1 MKTKQNKKKSREF
14 RSRLFYK
21 NKMYFIAS
29 VIMTIVM
36 SFLNLMISWLIQQIM
51 DSMANQNMQSVVRC
65 AWIAASVVIAYTVAN
80 AVYRAVYPRFLQR
93 AMQQYRDY
101 AFSRLTQKSLRS
113 FSKEGTA
120 LYVSA
125 LTNDCTSIEN
135 NYLAATFTLI
145 ELLFCFLGA
154 LIMMLY
160 YSPVMLVLAVA
171 LSFLPVAVSMTA
183 GNRLTEQEKEI
194 SKKNERFVSIVNE
207 LLSGFPVIKSFRAEA
222 QASRLFSQR
231 NEQAEEAKKNKRRT
245 EQLISLLANDA
256 GIIAQMGI
264 FLAGAWLAISG
275 KGVTAGVVIVFV
287 QLMNYILNPISQ
299 VPLLWSNRKAAIALM
314 EKLSDALS
322 ENVREEGREKLN
334 GFSEKIEVKDL
345 TYGYEPE
352 SPVLKDLDVQFDAGK
367 SYAIVGGSGSGKS
380 TLLNLLMGSSSN
392 YQGEICID
400 GVSIK
405 NIESESLYQLM
416 TSVQQNVF
424 VFNDTIRNN
433 VTMFHE
439 FPDKEVTLA
448 LERSGLSEFIEK
460 RGEDFVCGE
469 NGANLS
475 GGERQRISI
484 ARALLRKSPILLVDE
499 ATAALDAATAR
510 AVSFSILNLVGMTRI
525 VVTHRLE
532 EAILRRYDKILVM
545 KNGTICEQEISIRLC
560 SRKDNFI
567 LCFRLR
573 TEEDNSWCYSSWISQ
588 YLQQH
593 EGEWISRAGH
603 LEQVFSK

>member
-14 RSRLFYK
+14 IHQLYYK
-21 NKMYFIAS
+21 NRINFI
-29 VIMTIVM
+29 VTIILTIAM
-36 SFLNLMISWLIQQIM
+36 SSLNLMISWLIQQIM
-51 DSMANQNMQSVVRC
+51 DCTANQDMQALVRS
-65 AWIAASVVIAYTVAN
+65 AWIVIIVVVIYTIAN
-80 AVYRAVYPRFLQR
+80 VMYRAVYPRFLQR

-207 LLSGFPVIKSFRAEA
+207 LLSGFPVIKSFRAET

-439 FPDKEVTLA
+439 FSDKEVTLA

-545 KNGTICEQEISIRLC
+545 KNGTICEQG
-560 SRKDNFI
+560 NFDT
-567 LCFRLR
+567 LMQQKGQF
-573 TEEDNSWCYSSWISQ
+573 YSLFQIA
-588 YLQQH
+588 H
-593 EGEWISRAGH
+593 
-603 LEQVFSK
+603 

>member
-14 RSRLFYK
+14 IHQLYYK
-21 NKMYFIAS
+21 NRMNFI
-29 VIMTIVM
+29 VTIILTIAM
-36 SFLNLMISWLIQQIM
+36 SSLNLMISWLIQQIM
-51 DSMANQNMQSVVRC
+51 DSMANQNMQAVVRC

-145 ELLFCFLGA
+145 ELLFCFWGA

-171 LSFLPVAVSMTA
+171 LSFLPVAVSMKA

-264 FLAGAWLAISG
+264 FLAGAWLAISN

-334 GFSEKIEVKDL
+334 VFSEKIEVKDL

-352 SPVLKDLDVQFDAGK
+352 SHVLKDLDVQFDAGK

-400 GVSIK
+400 SVSIK

-439 FPDKEVTLA
+439 FSDKEVTLA

-484 ARALLRKSPILLVDE
+484 ARALLRKSPIILVDE

-545 KNGTICEQEISIRLC
+545 KNGTICEQG
-560 SRKDNFI
+560 NFDT
-567 LCFRLR
+567 LMQQKGQF
-573 TEEDNSWCYSSWISQ
+573 YSLFQIA
-588 YLQQH
+588 H
-593 EGEWISRAGH
+593 
-603 LEQVFSK
+603 

>member
-1 MKTKQNKKKSREF
+1 MKQNKKKSREF
-14 RSRLFYK
+14 RRRLFYK
-21 NKMYFIAS
+21 NKMCFIAS

-51 DSMANQNMQSVVRC
+51 DSMANQNMQAVVRC

-145 ELLFCFLGA
+145 ELLFCFWGA

-171 LSFLPVAVSMTA
+171 LSFLPVAVSMKA

-264 FLAGAWLAISG
+264 FLAGAWLAISN

-400 GVSIK
+400 SVSIK

-439 FPDKEVTLA
+439 FSDKEVTLA

-460 RGEDFVCGE
+460 RGEEFVCGE

-484 ARALLRKSPILLVDE
+484 ARALLRKSPIILVDE

-545 KNGTICEQEISIRLC
+545 KNGTICEQG
-560 SRKDNFI
+560 NFDT
-567 LCFRLR
+567 LMQQKGQF
-573 TEEDNSWCYSSWISQ
+573 YSLFQIA
-588 YLQQH
+588 H
-593 EGEWISRAGH
+593 
-603 LEQVFSK
+603 

>member
-1 MKTKQNKKKSREF
+1 MKTKQNKKKNREF
-14 RSRLFYK
+14 IHQLYYK
-21 NKMYFIAS
+21 NRINFI
-29 VIMTIVM
+29 VTIILTIAM
-36 SFLNLMISWLIQQIM
+36 SSLNLMISWLIQQIM
-51 DSMANQNMQSVVRC
+51 DCTANQDMQALVRS
-65 AWIAASVVIAYTVAN
+65 AWIVIIVVVIYTIAN
-80 AVYRAVYPRFLQR
+80 VMYRAVYPRFLQR

-207 LLSGFPVIKSFRAEA
+207 LLSGFPVIKSFRAET

-460 RGEDFVCGE
+460 RGEEFVCGE

-545 KNGTICEQEISIRLC
+545 KNGTICEQG
-560 SRKDNFI
+560 NFDT
-567 LCFRLR
+567 LMQQKGQF
-573 TEEDNSWCYSSWISQ
+573 YSLFQIA
-588 YLQQH
+588 H
-593 EGEWISRAGH
+593 
-603 LEQVFSK
+603 

>member
-1 MKTKQNKKKSREF
+1 MKQNKKKSREF
-14 RSRLFYK
+14 RRRLFYK
-21 NKMYFIAS
+21 NKMCFIAS

-51 DSMANQNMQSVVRC
+51 DSMANQNMQSAVRC

-145 ELLFCFLGA
+145 EFLFCFLGA

-207 LLSGFPVIKSFRAEA
+207 LLSGFPVIKSFRAET

-264 FLAGAWLAISG
+264 FLAGAWLVISG

-352 SPVLKDLDVQFDAGK
+352 SHVLKDLDVQFDAGK

-545 KNGTICEQEISIRLC
+545 KNGTICEQG
-560 SRKDNFI
+560 NFDT
-567 LCFRLR
+567 LMQQKGQF
-573 TEEDNSWCYSSWISQ
+573 YSLFQIA
-588 YLQQH
+588 H
-593 EGEWISRAGH
+593 
-603 LEQVFSK
+603 

>member
-1 MKTKQNKKKSREF
+1 MKQNKKKSREF
-14 RSRLFYK
+14 KRRLFYK
-21 NKMYFIAS
+21 NKMCFIAS

-545 KNGTICEQEISIRLC
+545 KNGTICEQG
-560 SRKDNFI
+560 NFDT
-567 LCFRLR
+567 LMQQKGQF
-573 TEEDNSWCYSSWISQ
+573 YSLFQIA
-588 YLQQH
+588 H
-593 EGEWISRAGH
+593 
-603 LEQVFSK
+603 

>member
-1 MKTKQNKKKSREF
+1 MKTKQNKKKNREF
-14 RSRLFYK
+14 IHQLYYK
-21 NKMYFIAS
+21 NRINFI
-29 VIMTIVM
+29 VTIILTIAM
-36 SFLNLMISWLIQQIM
+36 SSLNLMISWLIQQIM
-51 DSMANQNMQSVVRC
+51 DCTANQDMQALVRS
-65 AWIAASVVIAYTVAN
+65 AWIVIIVVVIYTIAN
-80 AVYRAVYPRFLQR
+80 VMYRAVYPRFLQR

-207 LLSGFPVIKSFRAEA
+207 LLSGFPVIKSFRAET

-334 GFSEKIEVKDL
+334 VFSEKIEVKDL

-545 KNGTICEQEISIRLC
+545 KNGTICEQG
-560 SRKDNFI
+560 NFDT
-567 LCFRLR
+567 LMQQKGQF
-573 TEEDNSWCYSSWISQ
+573 YSLFQIA
-588 YLQQH
+588 H
-593 EGEWISRAGH
+593 
-603 LEQVFSK
+603 

>member
-1 MKTKQNKKKSREF
+1 MKTKQNKKKNREF
-14 RSRLFYK
+14 IHQLYYK
-21 NKMYFIAS
+21 NRINFIVA
-29 VIMTIVM
+29 IILTIAM
-36 SFLNLMISWLIQQIM
+36 SSLNLMISWLIQQIM
-51 DSMANQNMQSVVRC
+51 DCTANQDMQALVRS

-135 NYLAATFTLI
+135 NYLAATFTII

-207 LLSGFPVIKSFRAEA
+207 LLSGFPVIKSFRAET

-314 EKLSDALS
+314 EKLSDVLS
-322 ENVREEGREKLN
+322 ENVREEGREKIN

-352 SPVLKDLDVQFDAGK
+352 SHVLKDLDVQFDAGK

-400 GVSIK
+400 SVSIK

-439 FPDKEVTLA
+439 FSDKEVTLA
-448 LERSGLSEFIEK
+448 LERSGLSELIEK

-532 EAILRRYDKILVM
+532 EASLRRYDKILVM
-545 KNGTICEQEISIRLC
+545 KNGTICEQG
-560 SRKDNFI
+560 NFDT
-567 LCFRLR
+567 LMKQKGQF
-573 TEEDNSWCYSSWISQ
+573 YSLFQIA
-588 YLQQH
+588 H
-593 EGEWISRAGH
+593 
-603 LEQVFSK
+603 

>member
-1 MKTKQNKKKSREF
+1 MKQNKKKSREF
-14 RSRLFYK
+14 RCRLFYK
-21 NKMYFIAS
+21 NKMCFIAS

-51 DSMANQNMQSVVRC
+51 DSMANQNMQSAVRC

-145 ELLFCFLGA
+145 EFLFCFLGA

-264 FLAGAWLAISG
+264 FLAGAWLAISN

-334 GFSEKIEVKDL
+334 VFSEKIEVKDL

-400 GVSIK
+400 SVSIK

-439 FPDKEVTLA
+439 FSDKEVTLA

-484 ARALLRKSPILLVDE
+484 ARALLRKSPIILVDE

-545 KNGTICEQEISIRLC
+545 KNGTICEQG
-560 SRKDNFI
+560 NFDT
-567 LCFRLR
+567 LMQQKGQF
-573 TEEDNSWCYSSWISQ
+573 YSLFQIA
-588 YLQQH
+588 H
-593 EGEWISRAGH
+593 
-603 LEQVFSK
+603 

>member
-1 MKTKQNKKKSREF
+1 MKQNKKKSREF
-14 RSRLFYK
+14 IHQLYYK
-21 NKMYFIAS
+21 NRINFI
-29 VIMTIVM
+29 VTIILTIAM
-36 SFLNLMISWLIQQIM
+36 SSLNLMISWLIQQIM
-51 DSMANQNMQSVVRC
+51 DCTANQDMQSLVRS
-65 AWIAASVVIAYTVAN
+65 AWIAASVIIAYTVAN
-80 AVYRAVYPRFLQR
+80 AIYRAVYPRFLQR

-160 YSPVMLVLAVA
+160 YSPVMLVLAIA

-207 LLSGFPVIKSFRAEA
+207 LLSGFPVIKSFRAET

-352 SPVLKDLDVQFDAGK
+352 SHVLKDLDVQFDAGK

-532 EAILRRYDKILVM
+532 EAMLRRYDKILVM
-545 KNGTICEQEISIRLC
+545 KNGTICEQG
-560 SRKDNFI
+560 NFDT
-567 LCFRLR
+567 LMQQKGQF
-573 TEEDNSWCYSSWISQ
+573 YSLFQIA
-588 YLQQH
+588 H
-593 EGEWISRAGH
+593 
-603 LEQVFSK
+603 

>member
-14 RSRLFYK
+14 THQLYYK
-21 NKMYFIAS
+21 NRINFI
-29 VIMTIVM
+29 VTIILTIAM
-36 SFLNLMISWLIQQIM
+36 SSLNLMISWLIQQIM

-65 AWIAASVVIAYTVAN
+65 AWIAASVVIAYTVSN

-207 LLSGFPVIKSFRAEA
+207 LLSGFPVIKSFRAET

-460 RGEDFVCGE
+460 RGEEFVCGE

-545 KNGTICEQEISIRLC
+545 KNGTICEQG
-560 SRKDNFI
+560 NFDT
-567 LCFRLR
+567 LMQQKGQF
-573 TEEDNSWCYSSWISQ
+573 YSLFQIA
-588 YLQQH
+588 H
-593 EGEWISRAGH
+593 
-603 LEQVFSK
+603 

>member
-1 MKTKQNKKKSREF
+1 MKQNKKKSREF
-14 RSRLFYK
+14 RRRLFYK
-21 NKMYFIAS
+21 NKMCFIAS

-51 DSMANQNMQSVVRC
+51 DSMANQNMQSAVRC

-135 NYLAATFTLI
+135 NYLAAIFTLI
-145 ELLFCFLGA
+145 EFLFCFLGA

-207 LLSGFPVIKSFRAEA
+207 LLSGFPVIKSFRAET

-264 FLAGAWLAISG
+264 FLAGAWLAISN

-392 YQGEICID
+392 YRGEICID

-424 VFNDTIRNN
+424 IFNDTIRNN

-439 FPDKEVTLA
+439 FPDREVTLA

-545 KNGTICEQEISIRLC
+545 KNGTICEQG
-560 SRKDNFI
+560 NFDT
-567 LCFRLR
+567 LMQQKGQF
-573 TEEDNSWCYSSWISQ
+573 YSLFQIA
-588 YLQQH
+588 H
-593 EGEWISRAGH
+593 
-603 LEQVFSK
+603 

>member
-1 MKTKQNKKKSREF
+1 MKTKQNKKKNREF
-14 RSRLFYK
+14 IHQLYYK
-21 NKMYFIAS
+21 NRINFI
-29 VIMTIVM
+29 VTIILTIAM
-36 SFLNLMISWLIQQIM
+36 SSLNLMISWLIQQIM
-51 DSMANQNMQSVVRC
+51 DCTANQDMQALVRS
-65 AWIAASVVIAYTVAN
+65 AWIVIIVVVIYTIAN
-80 AVYRAVYPRFLQR
+80 VMYRAVYPRFLQR

-207 LLSGFPVIKSFRAEA
+207 LLSGFPVIKSFRAET

-448 LERSGLSEFIEK
+448 LERFGLSEFIEK

-525 VVTHRLE
+525 IVTHRLE

-545 KNGTICEQEISIRLC
+545 KNGTICEQG
-560 SRKDNFI
+560 NFDT
-567 LCFRLR
+567 LMQQKGQF
-573 TEEDNSWCYSSWISQ
+573 YSLFQIA
-588 YLQQH
+588 H
-593 EGEWISRAGH
+593 
-603 LEQVFSK
+603 

>member
-1 MKTKQNKKKSREF
+1 MKTKQNKKKNREF
-14 RSRLFYK
+14 IHQLYYK
-21 NKMYFIAS
+21 NRINFIVA
-29 VIMTIVM
+29 IILTIAM
-36 SFLNLMISWLIQQIM
+36 SSLNLMISWLIQQIM
-51 DSMANQNMQSVVRC
+51 DCTANQDMQALVRS
-65 AWIAASVVIAYTVAN
+65 AWIVIIVVVIYTIAN
-80 AVYRAVYPRFLQR
+80 VMYRAIYPKFLQR

-135 NYLAATFTLI
+135 NYLAATFTMI

-160 YSPVMLVLAVA
+160 YSPVMLILAVA
-171 LSFLPVAVSMTA
+171 LSFLPVAVSMMA

-207 LLSGFPVIKSFRAEA
+207 LLSGFPVIKSFRAET

-334 GFSEKIEVKDL
+334 GFSEKIEVNDL

-352 SPVLKDLDVQFDAGK
+352 SPVLKDMDAQFDAGK

-439 FPDKEVTLA
+439 FSDKEVTLA

-545 KNGTICEQEISIRLC
+545 KNGTICEQG
-560 SRKDNFI
+560 NFDT
-567 LCFRLR
+567 LMQQKGQF
-573 TEEDNSWCYSSWISQ
+573 YSLFQIA
-588 YLQQH
+588 H
-593 EGEWISRAGH
+593 
-603 LEQVFSK
+603 

>member
-1 MKTKQNKKKSREF
+1 MKQNKKKSREF
-14 RSRLFYK
+14 RRRLFYK
-21 NKMYFIAS
+21 NKMCFIAS

-101 AFSRLTQKSLRS
+101 TFSRLTQKSLRS

-145 ELLFCFLGA
+145 EFLFCFLGA

-207 LLSGFPVIKSFRAEA
+207 LLSGFPVIKSFRAET

-352 SPVLKDLDVQFDAGK
+352 SHVLKDLDVQFDAGK

-545 KNGTICEQEISIRLC
+545 KNGTICEQG
-560 SRKDNFI
+560 NFDT
-567 LCFRLR
+567 LMQQKGQF
-573 TEEDNSWCYSSWISQ
+573 YSLFQIA
-588 YLQQH
+588 H
-593 EGEWISRAGH
+593 
-603 LEQVFSK
+603 

>member
-1 MKTKQNKKKSREF
+1 MKQNKKKSREF
-14 RSRLFYK
+14 RRRLFYK
-21 NKMYFIAS
+21 NKMCFIAS

-51 DSMANQNMQSVVRC
+51 DSMANQNMQAVVRC

-145 ELLFCFLGA
+145 ELLFCFWGA

-171 LSFLPVAVSMTA
+171 LSFLPVAVSMKA

-264 FLAGAWLAISG
+264 FLAGAWLAISN

-400 GVSIK
+400 SVSIK

-439 FPDKEVTLA
+439 FSDKEVTLA

-484 ARALLRKSPILLVDE
+484 ARALLRKSPIILVDE

-545 KNGTICEQEISIRLC
+545 KNGTICEQG
-560 SRKDNFI
+560 NFDT
-567 LCFRLR
+567 LMQQKGQF
-573 TEEDNSWCYSSWISQ
+573 YSLFQIA
-588 YLQQH
+588 H
-593 EGEWISRAGH
+593 
-603 LEQVFSK
+603 

>member
-1 MKTKQNKKKSREF
+1 MKQNKKKSREF
-14 RSRLFYK
+14 RRRLFYK
-21 NKMYFIAS
+21 NKMCFIAS

-80 AVYRAVYPRFLQR
+80 AVYRAVYPRFLQW

-101 AFSRLTQKSLRS
+101 TFSRLTQKSLRS

-207 LLSGFPVIKSFRAEA
+207 LLSGFPVIKSFRAET

-460 RGEDFVCGE
+460 RGEEFVCGE

-545 KNGTICEQEISIRLC
+545 KNGTICEQG
-560 SRKDNFI
+560 NFDT
-567 LCFRLR
+567 LMQQKGQF
-573 TEEDNSWCYSSWISQ
+573 YSLFQIA
-588 YLQQH
+588 H
-593 EGEWISRAGH
+593 
-603 LEQVFSK
+603 

>member
-1 MKTKQNKKKSREF
+1 MKTKQNKKKNREF
-14 RSRLFYK
+14 IHQLYYK
-21 NKMYFIAS
+21 NRINFI
-29 VIMTIVM
+29 VTIILTIAM
-36 SFLNLMISWLIQQIM
+36 SSLNLMISWLIQQIM
-51 DSMANQNMQSVVRC
+51 DCTANQDMQALVRS
-65 AWIAASVVIAYTVAN
+65 AWIVIIVVVIYTIAN
-80 AVYRAVYPRFLQR
+80 VMYRAVYPRFLQR

-207 LLSGFPVIKSFRAEA
+207 LLSGFPVIKSFRAET

-299 VPLLWSNRKAAIALM
+299 VPLLWSNRKAAIALI

-460 RGEDFVCGE
+460 RGEEFVCGE

-545 KNGTICEQEISIRLC
+545 KNGTICEQG
-560 SRKDNFI
+560 NFDT
-567 LCFRLR
+567 LMQQKGQF
-573 TEEDNSWCYSSWISQ
+573 YSLFQIA
-588 YLQQH
+588 H
-593 EGEWISRAGH
+593 
-603 LEQVFSK
+603 

>member
-1 MKTKQNKKKSREF
+1 MKTKQNKKKNREF
-14 RSRLFYK
+14 IHQLYYK
-21 NKMYFIAS
+21 NRINFI
-29 VIMTIVM
+29 VTIILTIAM
-36 SFLNLMISWLIQQIM
+36 SSLNLMISWLIQQIM
-51 DSMANQNMQSVVRC
+51 DCTANQDMQALVRS
-65 AWIAASVVIAYTVAN
+65 AWIVIIVVVIYTIAN
-80 AVYRAVYPRFLQR
+80 VMYRAVYPRFLQR

-207 LLSGFPVIKSFRAEA
+207 LLSGFPVIKSFRAET

-352 SPVLKDLDVQFDAGK
+352 SHVLKDMDAQFDAGK

-424 VFNDTIRNN
+424 VFYDTIRNN

-545 KNGTICEQEISIRLC
+545 KNGTICEQG
-560 SRKDNFI
+560 NFDT
-567 LCFRLR
+567 LMQQKGQF
-573 TEEDNSWCYSSWISQ
+573 YSLFQIA
-588 YLQQH
+588 H
-593 EGEWISRAGH
+593 
-603 LEQVFSK
+603 

>member
-14 RSRLFYK
+14 THQLYYK
-21 NKMYFIAS
+21 NRINFI
-29 VIMTIVM
+29 VTIILTIAM
-36 SFLNLMISWLIQQIM
+36 SSINLMISWLIQQIM
-51 DSMANQNMQSVVRC
+51 DSTANQDMQALVRS
-65 AWIAASVVIAYTVAN
+65 AWIVIIVVVIYTIAN
-80 AVYRAVYPRFLQR
+80 VMYRAVYPRFLQR

-207 LLSGFPVIKSFRAEA
+207 LLSGFPVIKSFRAET

-460 RGEDFVCGE
+460 RGEEFVCGE

-545 KNGTICEQEISIRLC
+545 KNGTICEQG
-560 SRKDNFI
+560 NFDT
-567 LCFRLR
+567 LMQQKGQF
-573 TEEDNSWCYSSWISQ
+573 YSLFQIA
-588 YLQQH
+588 H
-593 EGEWISRAGH
+593 
-603 LEQVFSK
+603 

>member
-1 MKTKQNKKKSREF
+1 MKTKQNKKKNREF
-14 RSRLFYK
+14 IHQLYYK
-21 NKMYFIAS
+21 NRINFIVA
-29 VIMTIVM
+29 IILTIAM
-36 SFLNLMISWLIQQIM
+36 SSLNLMISWLIQQIM
-51 DSMANQNMQSVVRC
+51 DCTANQDMQALVRS
-65 AWIAASVVIAYTVAN
+65 AWIVIIVVVIYTIAN
-80 AVYRAVYPRFLQR
+80 VMYRAIYPKFLQR

-160 YSPVMLVLAVA
+160 YSPVMLILAVA
-171 LSFLPVAVSMTA
+171 LSFLPVAVSMMA

-207 LLSGFPVIKSFRAEA
+207 LLSGFPVIKSFRAET

-334 GFSEKIEVKDL
+334 GFSEKIEVNDL

-352 SPVLKDLDVQFDAGK
+352 SPVLKDMDAQFDAGK

-460 RGEDFVCGE
+460 RGEEFVCGE

-545 KNGTICEQEISIRLC
+545 KNGTICEQG
-560 SRKDNFI
+560 NFDT
-567 LCFRLR
+567 LMKQKGQF
-573 TEEDNSWCYSSWISQ
+573 YSLFQIA
-588 YLQQH
+588 H
-593 EGEWISRAGH
+593 
-603 LEQVFSK
+603 

>member
-1 MKTKQNKKKSREF
+1 MKTKQNKKKNREF
-14 RSRLFYK
+14 IHQLYYK
-21 NKMYFIAS
+21 NRINFIVA
-29 VIMTIVM
+29 IILTIAM
-36 SFLNLMISWLIQQIM
+36 SSLNLMISWLIQQIM
-51 DSMANQNMQSVVRC
+51 DCTANQDMQALVRS

-194 SKKNERFVSIVNE
+194 SEKNERFVSIVNE
-207 LLSGFPVIKSFRAEA
+207 LLSGFPVIKSFRAET

-334 GFSEKIEVKDL
+334 VFSEKIEVKDL

-352 SPVLKDLDVQFDAGK
+352 SHVLKDLDVQFDAGK

-380 TLLNLLMGSSSN
+380 TLLNLLMGSSN

-416 TSVQQNVF
+416 TSVQQDVF

-439 FPDKEVTLA
+439 FSDKEVTLA

-545 KNGTICEQEISIRLC
+545 KNGTICEQG
-560 SRKDNFI
+560 NFDT
-567 LCFRLR
+567 LMQQKGQF
-573 TEEDNSWCYSSWISQ
+573 YSLFQIA
-588 YLQQH
+588 H
-593 EGEWISRAGH
+593 
-603 LEQVFSK
+603 

>member
-1 MKTKQNKKKSREF
+1 MKQNKKKSREF
-14 RSRLFYK
+14 RCRLFYK
-21 NKMYFIAS
+21 NKMCFIAS

-51 DSMANQNMQSVVRC
+51 DSMANQNMQSAVRC

-171 LSFLPVAVSMTA
+171 LSFLPVAVSMKA

-264 FLAGAWLAISG
+264 FLAGAWLAISN

-334 GFSEKIEVKDL
+334 VFSEKIEVKDL

-400 GVSIK
+400 SVSIK

-439 FPDKEVTLA
+439 FSDKEVTLA

-460 RGEDFVCGE
+460 RGEEFVCGE

-545 KNGTICEQEISIRLC
+545 KNGTICEQG
-560 SRKDNFI
+560 NFDT
-567 LCFRLR
+567 LMQQKGQF
-573 TEEDNSWCYSSWISQ
+573 YSLFQIA
-588 YLQQH
+588 H
-593 EGEWISRAGH
+593 
-603 LEQVFSK
+603 

>member
-1 MKTKQNKKKSREF
+1 MKQNKKKSREF
-14 RSRLFYK
+14 RRRLFYK
-21 NKMYFIAS
+21 NKICFIAS

-51 DSMANQNMQSVVRC
+51 DSMANQNMQSAVRC
-65 AWIAASVVIAYTVAN
+65 AWIAVSVVIAYTVAN

-113 FSKEGTA
+113 FSKESTA

-207 LLSGFPVIKSFRAEA
+207 LLSGFPVIKSFRAET

-352 SPVLKDLDVQFDAGK
+352 SHVLKDLDVQFDAGK

-545 KNGTICEQEISIRLC
+545 KNGTICEQG
-560 SRKDNFI
+560 NFDT
-567 LCFRLR
+567 LMQQKGQF
-573 TEEDNSWCYSSWISQ
+573 YSLFQIA
-588 YLQQH
+588 H
-593 EGEWISRAGH
+593 
-603 LEQVFSK
+603 

>member
-1 MKTKQNKKKSREF
+1 MKQNKKKSREF
-14 RSRLFYK
+14 KRRLFYK
-21 NKMYFIAS
+21 NKMCFIAS

-145 ELLFCFLGA
+145 EFLFCFLGA

-207 LLSGFPVIKSFRAEA
+207 LLSGFPVIKSFRAET

-245 EQLISLLANDA
+245 EQMISLLANDA

-352 SPVLKDLDVQFDAGK
+352 SHVLKDLDVQFDAGK

-532 EAILRRYDKILVM
+532 ESILCRYDKILVM
-545 KNGTICEQEISIRLC
+545 KNGTICEQG
-560 SRKDNFI
+560 NFDT
-567 LCFRLR
+567 LMQQKGQF
-573 TEEDNSWCYSSWISQ
+573 YSLFQIA
-588 YLQQH
+588 H
-593 EGEWISRAGH
+593 
-603 LEQVFSK
+603 

>member
-1 MKTKQNKKKSREF
+1 MKQNKKKSREF
-14 RSRLFYK
+14 KRRLFYK
-21 NKMYFIAS
+21 NKICFIAS

-101 AFSRLTQKSLRS
+101 TFSRLTQKSLRS

-135 NYLAATFTLI
+135 NYLTATFTLI

-207 LLSGFPVIKSFRAEA
+207 LLSGFPVIKSFRAET
-222 QASRLFSQR
+222 QASHLFSQR

-352 SPVLKDLDVQFDAGK
+352 SHVLKDLDVQFDAGK

-392 YQGEICID
+392 YRGEICID

-525 VVTHRLE
+525 VVTHCLE

-545 KNGTICEQEISIRLC
+545 KNGTICEQG
-560 SRKDNFI
+560 NFDT
-567 LCFRLR
+567 LMQQKGQF
-573 TEEDNSWCYSSWISQ
+573 YSLFQIA
-588 YLQQH
+588 H
-593 EGEWISRAGH
+593 
-603 LEQVFSK
+603 

>member
-1 MKTKQNKKKSREF
+1 MKTKQNKKKNREF
-14 RSRLFYK
+14 IHQLYYK
-21 NKMYFIAS
+21 NRINFI
-29 VIMTIVM
+29 VTIILTIAM
-36 SFLNLMISWLIQQIM
+36 SSLNLMISWLIQQIM
-51 DSMANQNMQSVVRC
+51 DCTANQDMQALVRS
-65 AWIAASVVIAYTVAN
+65 AWIVIIVVVIYTIAN
-80 AVYRAVYPRFLQR
+80 VMYRAVYPRFLQR

-207 LLSGFPVIKSFRAEA
+207 LLSGFPVIKSFRAET

-460 RGEDFVCGE
+460 RGEEFVCGE

-545 KNGTICEQEISIRLC
+545 KNGTICEQG
-560 SRKDNFI
+560 NFDT
-567 LCFRLR
+567 LMQQKGQF
-573 TEEDNSWCYSSWISQ
+573 YSMFQIA
-588 YLQQH
+588 H
-593 EGEWISRAGH
+593 
-603 LEQVFSK
+603 

>member
-1 MKTKQNKKKSREF
+1 MKTKQNKKKDREF
-14 RSRLFYK
+14 IHQLYYK
-21 NKMYFIAS
+21 NRINFI
-29 VIMTIVM
+29 VTIILTIAM
-36 SFLNLMISWLIQQIM
+36 SSINLMISWLIQQIM
-51 DSMANQNMQSVVRC
+51 DCTANQDMQALVRS
-65 AWIAASVVIAYTVAN
+65 AWIVIIVVVIYTIAN
-80 AVYRAVYPRFLQR
+80 VMYRAVYPRFLQR

-352 SPVLKDLDVQFDAGK
+352 SHVLKDLDVQFDAGK

-545 KNGTICEQEISIRLC
+545 KNGTICEQG
-560 SRKDNFI
+560 NFDT
-567 LCFRLR
+567 LMQQKGQF
-573 TEEDNSWCYSSWISQ
+573 YSLFQIA
-588 YLQQH
+588 H
-593 EGEWISRAGH
+593 
-603 LEQVFSK
+603 

>member
-1 MKTKQNKKKSREF
+1 MKTKQNKKKNREF
-14 RSRLFYK
+14 IHQLYYK
-21 NKMYFIAS
+21 NRINFI
-29 VIMTIVM
+29 VTIILTIAM
-36 SFLNLMISWLIQQIM
+36 SSLNLMISWLIQQIM
-51 DSMANQNMQSVVRC
+51 DCTANQDMQALVRS
-65 AWIAASVVIAYTVAN
+65 AWIVIIVVVIYTIAN
-80 AVYRAVYPRFLQR
+80 VMYRAVYPRFLQR

-207 LLSGFPVIKSFRAEA
+207 LLSGFPVIKSFRAET

-532 EAILRRYDKILVM
+532 EAMLRRYDKILVM
-545 KNGTICEQEISIRLC
+545 KNGTICEQG
-560 SRKDNFI
+560 NFDT
-567 LCFRLR
+567 LMQQKGQF
-573 TEEDNSWCYSSWISQ
+573 YSLFQIA
-588 YLQQH
+588 H
-593 EGEWISRAGH
+593 
-603 LEQVFSK
+603 

>member
-14 RSRLFYK
+14 IHQLYYK
-21 NKMYFIAS
+21 NRMNFI
-29 VIMTIVM
+29 VTIILTIAM
-36 SFLNLMISWLIQQIM
+36 SSLNLMISWLIQQIM

-145 ELLFCFLGA
+145 EFLFCFLGA

-264 FLAGAWLAISG
+264 FLAGAWLAISN

-334 GFSEKIEVKDL
+334 VFSEKIEVKDL

-400 GVSIK
+400 SVSIK

-439 FPDKEVTLA
+439 FSDKEVTLA

-484 ARALLRKSPILLVDE
+484 ARALLRKSPIILVDE

-545 KNGTICEQEISIRLC
+545 KNGTICEQG
-560 SRKDNFI
+560 NFDT
-567 LCFRLR
+567 LMQQKGQF
-573 TEEDNSWCYSSWISQ
+573 YSLFQIA
-588 YLQQH
+588 H
-593 EGEWISRAGH
+593 
-603 LEQVFSK
+603 

>member
-1 MKTKQNKKKSREF
+1 MKQNKKKSREF
-14 RSRLFYK
+14 RCRLFYK
-21 NKMYFIAS
+21 NKMCFIAS

-145 ELLFCFLGA
+145 EFLFCFLGA

-207 LLSGFPVIKSFRAEA
+207 LLSGFPVIKSFRAET

-400 GVSIK
+400 SVSIK

-439 FPDKEVTLA
+439 FSDKEVTLA

-545 KNGTICEQEISIRLC
+545 KNGTICEQG
-560 SRKDNFI
+560 NFDT
-567 LCFRLR
+567 LMQQKGQF
-573 TEEDNSWCYSSWISQ
+573 YSLFQIA
-588 YLQQH
+588 H
-593 EGEWISRAGH
+593 
-603 LEQVFSK
+603 

>member
-1 MKTKQNKKKSREF
+1 MKQNKKKSREF
-14 RSRLFYK
+14 RRRLFYK
-21 NKMYFIAS
+21 NKMCFIAS

-51 DSMANQNMQSVVRC
+51 DSMANQNMQAVVRC

-145 ELLFCFLGA
+145 ELLFCFWGA

-171 LSFLPVAVSMTA
+171 LSFLPVAVSMKA

-264 FLAGAWLAISG
+264 FLAGAWLAISN

-334 GFSEKIEVKDL
+334 VFSEKIEVKDL

-400 GVSIK
+400 SVSIK

-439 FPDKEVTLA
+439 FSDKEVTLA

-484 ARALLRKSPILLVDE
+484 ARALLRKSPIILVDE

-545 KNGTICEQEISIRLC
+545 KNGTICEQG
-560 SRKDNFI
+560 NFDT
-567 LCFRLR
+567 LMQQKGQF
-573 TEEDNSWCYSSWISQ
+573 YSLFQI
-588 YLQQH
+588 
-593 EGEWISRAGH
+593 GH
-603 LEQVFSK
+603 

>member
-14 RSRLFYK
+14 THQLYYK
-21 NKMYFIAS
+21 NRINFI
-29 VIMTIVM
+29 VTIILTIAM
-36 SFLNLMISWLIQQIM
+36 SSINLMISWLIQQIM
-51 DSMANQNMQSVVRC
+51 DCTANQDMQALVRS
-65 AWIAASVVIAYTVAN
+65 AWIVIIVVVIYTIAN
-80 AVYRAVYPRFLQR
+80 VMYRAVYPRFLQR

-207 LLSGFPVIKSFRAEA
+207 LLSGFPVIKSFRAET

-314 EKLSDALS
+314 EKLSDVLS

-352 SPVLKDLDVQFDAGK
+352 SHVLKDLDVQFDAGK

-460 RGEDFVCGE
+460 RGEEFVCGE

-545 KNGTICEQEISIRLC
+545 KNGTICEQG
-560 SRKDNFI
+560 NFDT
-567 LCFRLR
+567 LMQQKGQF
-573 TEEDNSWCYSSWISQ
+573 YSLFQIA
-588 YLQQH
+588 H
-593 EGEWISRAGH
+593 
-603 LEQVFSK
+603 

>member
-1 MKTKQNKKKSREF
+1 MKTKQNKKKNREF
-14 RSRLFYK
+14 IHQLYYK
-21 NKMYFIAS
+21 NRINFIVA
-29 VIMTIVM
+29 IILTIAM
-36 SFLNLMISWLIQQIM
+36 SSLNLMISWLIQQIM
-51 DSMANQNMQSVVRC
+51 DCTANQDMQALVRS
-65 AWIAASVVIAYTVAN
+65 AWIVIIVVVIYTIAN
-80 AVYRAVYPRFLQR
+80 VMYRAVYPRFLQR

-101 AFSRLTQKSLRS
+101 TFSRLTQKSLRS

-183 GNRLTEQEKEI
+183 GNRLAEQEKEI
-194 SKKNERFVSIVNE
+194 SKKNEHFVSIVNE
-207 LLSGFPVIKSFRAEA
+207 LLSGFPVIKSFRAET

-245 EQLISLLANDA
+245 EQMISLLANDA

-460 RGEDFVCGE
+460 RGEEFVCGE

-545 KNGTICEQEISIRLC
+545 KNGTICEQG
-560 SRKDNFI
+560 NFDT
-567 LCFRLR
+567 LMQQKGQF
-573 TEEDNSWCYSSWISQ
+573 YSLFQIA
-588 YLQQH
+588 H
-593 EGEWISRAGH
+593 
-603 LEQVFSK
+603 

>member
-1 MKTKQNKKKSREF
+1 MKQNKKKSREF
-14 RSRLFYK
+14 RRRLFYK
-21 NKMYFIAS
+21 NKMCFIAS

-65 AWIAASVVIAYTVAN
+65 AWIAVSVVIAYTVAN

-207 LLSGFPVIKSFRAEA
+207 LLSGFPVIKSFRAET

-352 SPVLKDLDVQFDAGK
+352 SHVLKDLDVQFDAGK

-545 KNGTICEQEISIRLC
+545 KNGTICEQG
-560 SRKDNFI
+560 NFDT
-567 LCFRLR
+567 LMQQKGQF
-573 TEEDNSWCYSSWISQ
+573 YSLFQIA
-588 YLQQH
+588 H
-593 EGEWISRAGH
+593 
-603 LEQVFSK
+603 

>member
-1 MKTKQNKKKSREF
+1 MKQNKKKSREF
-14 RSRLFYK
+14 RRRLFYK
-21 NKMYFIAS
+21 NKMCFIAS

-101 AFSRLTQKSLRS
+101 TFSRLTQKSLRS

-207 LLSGFPVIKSFRAEA
+207 LLSGFPVIKSFRAET
-222 QASRLFSQR
+222 QASHLFSQR
-231 NEQAEEAKKNKRRT
+231 NEQAEEAKKNKRST

-352 SPVLKDLDVQFDAGK
+352 SHVLKDLDVQFDAGK

-545 KNGTICEQEISIRLC
+545 KNGTICEQG
-560 SRKDNFI
+560 NFDT
-567 LCFRLR
+567 LMQQKGQF
-573 TEEDNSWCYSSWISQ
+573 YSLFQIA
-588 YLQQH
+588 H
-593 EGEWISRAGH
+593 
-603 LEQVFSK
+603 

>member
-1 MKTKQNKKKSREF
+1 MKQNKKKSREF
-14 RSRLFYK
+14 RRRLFYK
-21 NKMYFIAS
+21 NKICFIAS

-51 DSMANQNMQSVVRC
+51 DSMANQNMQAVVRC

-145 ELLFCFLGA
+145 EFLFCFLGA

-264 FLAGAWLAISG
+264 FLAGAWLAISN

-334 GFSEKIEVKDL
+334 VFSEKIEVKDL

-400 GVSIK
+400 SVSIK

-439 FPDKEVTLA
+439 FSDKEVTLA

-545 KNGTICEQEISIRLC
+545 KNGTICEQG
-560 SRKDNFI
+560 NFDT
-567 LCFRLR
+567 LMQQKGQF
-573 TEEDNSWCYSSWISQ
+573 YSLFQIA
-588 YLQQH
+588 H
-593 EGEWISRAGH
+593 
-603 LEQVFSK
+603 

>member
-1 MKTKQNKKKSREF
+1 MKQNKKKSREF
-14 RSRLFYK
+14 RRRLFYK
-21 NKMYFIAS
+21 NKICFIAS

-51 DSMANQNMQSVVRC
+51 DSMANQNMQSAVRC
-65 AWIAASVVIAYTVAN
+65 AWIAVSVVIAYTVAN

-145 ELLFCFLGA
+145 EFLFCFLGA

-264 FLAGAWLAISG
+264 FLAGAWLAISN

-334 GFSEKIEVKDL
+334 VFSEKIEVKDL

-400 GVSIK
+400 SVSIK

-439 FPDKEVTLA
+439 FSDKEVTLA

-484 ARALLRKSPILLVDE
+484 ARALLRKSPIILVDE

-545 KNGTICEQEISIRLC
+545 KNGTICEQG
-560 SRKDNFI
+560 NFDT
-567 LCFRLR
+567 LMQQKGQF
-573 TEEDNSWCYSSWISQ
+573 YSLFQIA
-588 YLQQH
+588 H
-593 EGEWISRAGH
+593 
-603 LEQVFSK
+603 

>member
-1 MKTKQNKKKSREF
+1 MKTKQNKKKNREF
-14 RSRLFYK
+14 IHQLYYK
-21 NKMYFIAS
+21 NRINFI
-29 VIMTIVM
+29 VTIILTIAM
-36 SFLNLMISWLIQQIM
+36 SSLNLMISWLIQQIM
-51 DSMANQNMQSVVRC
+51 DCTANQDMQALVRS
-65 AWIAASVVIAYTVAN
+65 AWIVIIVVVIYTIAN
-80 AVYRAVYPRFLQR
+80 VMYRAVYPRFLQR

-207 LLSGFPVIKSFRAEA
+207 LLSGFPVIKSFRAET

-380 TLLNLLMGSSSN
+380 TLLNLLMGSSN

-448 LERSGLSEFIEK
+448 LERSGLSESIEK
-460 RGEDFVCGE
+460 RGEGFVCGE

-545 KNGTICEQEISIRLC
+545 KNGTICEQG
-560 SRKDNFI
+560 NFDT
-567 LCFRLR
+567 LMQQKGQF
-573 TEEDNSWCYSSWISQ
+573 YSLFQIA
-588 YLQQH
+588 H
-593 EGEWISRAGH
+593 
-603 LEQVFSK
+603 

>member
-1 MKTKQNKKKSREF
+1 MKTKQNKKKNREF
-14 RSRLFYK
+14 IHQLYYK
-21 NKMYFIAS
+21 NRINFI
-29 VIMTIVM
+29 VTIILTIAM
-36 SFLNLMISWLIQQIM
+36 SSLNLMISWLIQQIM
-51 DSMANQNMQSVVRC
+51 DCTANQDMQALVRS

-160 YSPVMLVLAVA
+160 YSPMMLVLAVA

-207 LLSGFPVIKSFRAEA
+207 LLSGFPVIKSFRAET

-460 RGEDFVCGE
+460 RGEEFVCGE

-545 KNGTICEQEISIRLC
+545 KNGTICEQG
-560 SRKDNFI
+560 NFDT
-567 LCFRLR
+567 LMQQKGQF
-573 TEEDNSWCYSSWISQ
+573 YSLFQIA
-588 YLQQH
+588 H
-593 EGEWISRAGH
+593 
-603 LEQVFSK
+603 